1 MSKEKISALIAAIVT
16 GFSSFVAWVMT
27 IPPEQQTK
35 LLSPLVELIGIENRD
50 AVGLFMRTLASI
62 STVYAVF
69 KSSQSG
75 TNLPL
80 PTPPPTP

>member
-1 MSKEKISALIAAIVT
+1 MNKSKLSALIGAIVT
-16 GFSSFVAWVMT
+16 GVSSFVAWVMT

-50 AVGLFMRTLASI
+50 AVGLFMRTLASV
-62 STVYAVF
+62 STVYAVY
-69 KSSQSG
+69 KSTQTG

-80 PTPPPTP
+80 PTPQP